1 MDYVAVI
8 KLNYH
13 PVIGPIPLG
22 TCIIFKLS
30 SERISPHG
38 DGSIFSMSHDHS
50 CCILINIFRAEIAIL
65 ISVTFNGQPKRI
77 S

>member
-1 MDYVAVI
+1 MDYVSVV

-13 PVIGPIPLG
+13 PVIGPKPLG
-22 TCIIFKLS
+22 TCIIFNLS

-50 CCILINIFRAEIAIL
+50 CCIHINIFMAEIAIFINRL
-65 ISVTFNGQPKRI
+65 DICNI
-77 S
+77 